1 MDPIEINGGRFYARP
16 LHDDNRID
24 DRPALS
30 LIMDDDAAVDY
41 VAHARQQWAQESA
54 LTWAVCE
61 QTSVEMLALARLVP
75 NWEEKTCT
83 VSVTPCGDTSRVL
96 PNDPVL
102 APKTVGD
109 AASEIMGTIRRWAEG
124 FLELKPA

>member
-41 VAHARQQWAQESA
+41 VARARQHWAQESA

-83 VSVTPCGDTSRVL
+83 VSVTPCGDPSRVL

-124 FLELKPA
+124 FLGLQPA

>member
-41 VAHARQQWAQESA
+41 VARARQQWAQESA
-54 LTWAVCE
+54 LTWAV
-61 QTSVEMLALARLVP
+61 
-75 NWEEKTCT
+75 
-83 VSVTPCGDTSRVL
+83 
-96 PNDPVL
+96 
-102 APKTVGD
+102 
-109 AASEIMGTIRRWAEG
+109 
-124 FLELKPA
+124 

>member
-30 LIMDDDAAVDY
+30 LIMDDDAAMDY
-41 VAHARQQWAQESA
+41 VARARQQWAQESA

-61 QTSVEMLALARLVP
+61 QTSVKMLALARLVP
-75 NWEEKTCT
+75 DWEEKTCM

-124 FLELKPA
+124 FLGLQPA

>member
-41 VAHARQQWAQESA
+41 VARARQHWAQESA

-83 VSVTPCGDTSRVL
+83 VSVTPCVDTSRVL

-124 FLELKPA
+124 FLGLQPA